1 MADRSFRAQVVSSR
15 GKELF
20 VNKQELV
27 AAVAKEADMTK
38 EKAAE
43 AVDAVFDSITAGLKQ
58 DGEVRLM
65 GFGTFAAA
73 KRAASTGRNPRT
85 GAEIQIPAST
95 AVRFKMGKALKD
107 SVN

>member
-1 MADRSFRAQVVSSR
+1 
-15 GKELF
+15 
-20 VNKQELV
+20 
-27 AAVAKEADMTK
+27 
-38 EKAAE
+38 
-43 AVDAVFDSITAGLKQ
+43 
-58 DGEVRLM
+58 M

-85 GAEIQIPAST
+85 GEEIKIPAST